1 MKPTYTVKQLDRN
14 SQTVDVDGRYHAI
27 HKWDCGHKHRTVE
40 AAQRCLDTLD
50 WFTRSI
56 DAGIYAS
63 DGSNTW

>member
-14 SQTVDVDGRYHAI
+14 SQTVDSEGRYHPVY
-27 HKWDCGHKHRTVE
+27 KWDCGHKHRTIA

-50 WFTRSI
+50 GFTRSI

-63 DGSNTW
+63 DGSDVD